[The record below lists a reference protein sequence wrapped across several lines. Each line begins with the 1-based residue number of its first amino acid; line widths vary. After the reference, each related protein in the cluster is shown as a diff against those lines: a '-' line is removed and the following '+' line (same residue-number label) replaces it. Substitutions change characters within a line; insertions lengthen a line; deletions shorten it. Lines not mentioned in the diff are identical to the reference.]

1 MDPTDATDGAPPL
14 QDQSIT
20 TRGYQQE
27 MLEESLRKNVILALD
42 TGSGK
47 THIAVLR
54 MKIEAERDP
63 NKISWFVA
71 PTRALCE
78 QQQAVIK
85 AAIPVSVGLISGALE
100 PEQWKDPAL
109 WRSALNTHRIMV
121 TTPQV
126 LLDALHHAYVNM
138 GTDIG
143 LLVFDEAHHAVDKH
157 PYNEIMKF
165 FYSKCTP
172 RTLDA
177 AGSRSYEGENLRPM
191 VLGLTASP
199 IYGGNVRSAFRAIE
213 NNLDST
219 ICAPRRQREEL
230 SQYVHRPVFKHA
242 LYRPDFDPFSTN
254 LATFTFALKQL
265 NIENDPY
272 VISLRKKLAKAAP
285 NTAEYT
291 QIDQRLSKT
300 IMNSK
305 TYTHGGLQDVASTAE
320 AMCWDIG
327 PWAADWYICQAL
339 EQAKASFIEYET
351 NAEKLYLKGI
361 LESIHITPV
370 SYFPDDIVEDTSD
383 KVRVLVECI
392 LAEKLETETGDES
405 YSCLVFVERRESVLA
420 LAELLSRH
428 PQTKDVFTVGYLL
441 GGAGSPFK
449 NSVMDITRSYKG
461 PKDTLEDFKTGKKNL
476 IISTAVA
483 EEGIDVQACGSVIR
497 WDPAPNMAS
506 WAQSRGR
513 ARRKRST
520 FTLMSAEGA
529 AHQKT
534 VNDWEKL
541 EREMVALYND
551 PSRDMRY
558 EMEEQNVDDE
568 GGLEFRV
575 ETTGALLTL
584 HSAISHLNHFCAVI
598 PNAGHVDHK
607 PLFDIDPPE
616 LPEGWHS
623 FEDRSTKISSYSGPY
638 GAKVTL
644 PRLLPSHLRTFETE
658 RTHSSKISAY
668 QHAAFYA
675 YRALYENGLLND
687 NLLPLTSVIE
697 PELEDEVKALLQDVE
712 RRAGTA
718 RVSMQMDPWAHI
730 DAQSPWYTSELTIT
744 NLPPLLVFTR
754 SRPPKWSAENGPTLH
769 RPGSQ
774 CSVTLQPCALEASSK
789 TIADAREYT
798 RRLFWVL
805 NGSRMD
811 WNDMDFSYLFLPS
824 PDSDDSAWDARRR
837 WHYLTNP
844 STESFFTKA
853 LEFGAQFSFPD
864 DLAIVRNGPQFAK
877 MFKFVRWRFDHLS
890 EEEETQ
896 MRADYSRFPDLEI
909 TYPVL
914 VVQYFPPRTNFLIP
928 IPDTR
933 RASPPAPPKLL
944 HLDPRRSYVTLCS
957 DTDTEYAF
965 LLPSVLR
972 SMAMSMTVNSMRD
985 TLFPDLTISTVPE
998 KLFTIAMCAPISQE
1012 QFNYQRLETLGDT
1025 VLKFMS
1031 SIQLLGE
1038 YPLWH
1043 EGYLTQKMGHS
1054 VSNVRLAKANIGHGL
1069 YKWIIRDR
1077 LIGKKWKPK
1086 YFAPSVITDVEED
1099 PDQDMEAVKGKK
1111 KAKGQDLSTKVL
1123 ADVVESLIGAVY
1135 LHGGFDYAFECAR
1148 FFDLGI
1154 KWQPLPARIE
1164 TMLSRVEAHTDL
1176 PLQEHLNSV
1185 ERMLG
1190 YVFTHKLLLV
1200 EALTHASYQ
1209 QDLHTISYERLEFCG
1224 DAVLDMIVSDYLY
1237 RAEGKE
1243 YSPGHMFHRKS
1254 AMVNAHTLAFFC
1266 LGTHLDVNTTM
1277 PRPAG
1282 APDTPG
1288 TPRGRPGRRPI
1299 ELQTETQTIHLW
1311 QCLLHSNPHILDEQ
1325 KNAFARFTARHEE
1338 IDTALSNGDIFPWA
1352 ALVRMQAPKFLS
1364 DMVESLLG
1372 AVFLDSRG
1380 DLDVVRRV
1388 LRRLGL
1394 LPVLERIVWAD
1405 VDVLH
1410 PVSRLSMWAS
1420 RHGQKL
1426 EYSYVQEAR
1435 EISCA
1440 VKVDGEVVE
1449 ESRVSDEYRGRLS
1462 KDEVRL
1468 AAAEKAILH
1477 FRLRD
1482 VNTSYATLKRKN
1494 TKSKKRKR
1502 DSSTGESLR
1511 VRRSRALRGLPESSC
1526 CIKVYCTQIFVY
1538 DQWKRNLAR
1547 SNWRVGAHQIV

>member
-1 MDPTDATDGAPPL
+1 METTDPADAAPPL
-14 QDQSIT
+14 QDQTIT

-27 MLEESLRKNVILALD
+27 MLDESLRKNIIIALD

-54 MKIEAERDP
+54 MKIEAEREP
-63 NKISWFVA
+63 KKISWFVA

-100 PEQWKDPAL
+100 PEQWKDRNL
-109 WRSALNTHRIMV
+109 WRSALSTHRIMV

-157 PYNEIMKF
+157 PYNEIMKR
-165 FYSKCTP
+165 FYMCCNP

-177 AGSRSYEGENLRPM
+177 TGSRSYEGENLRPM

-199 IYGGNVRSAFRAIE
+199 IYGGNVIAAFRTIE
-213 NNLDST
+213 TNLDST
-219 ICAPRRQREEL
+219 ICAPRRQRQEL
-230 SQYVHRPVFKHA
+230 SRYVHRPVFKHV
-242 LYRPDFDPFSTN
+242 LYCFDPDPFSTN
-254 LATFTFALKQL
+254 LATVNFVFQQL

-272 VISLRKKLAKAAP
+272 VIGLRKKLEKAAR
-285 NTAEYT
+285 NTPEYT
-291 QIDQRLSKT
+291 RIDQQLSKA
-300 IMNSK
+300 ILNNK
-305 TYTHGGLQDVASTAE
+305 TYTHGGLQDVASVAD
-320 AMCWDIG
+320 AIRWDIG

-339 EQAKASFIEYET
+339 QQAKASFNEHEA
-351 NAEKLYLKGI
+351 NPEKRYLKGI
-361 LESIHITPV
+361 LDKIVVTPV
-370 SYFPDDIVEDTSD
+370 SYSPDDIVEESSD
-383 KVRVLVECI
+383 KVRVLVECL

-405 YSCLVFVERRESVLA
+405 YSGLVFVERRESVLA
-420 LAELLSRH
+420 LTEVLSRH
-428 PQTKDVFTVGYLL
+428 PQTKDVFTIGYLV
-441 GGAGSPFK
+441 GSAGTAFR
-449 NSVMDITRSYKG
+449 NSVLDITRSLKG

-476 IISTAVA
+476 LISTAVA

-497 WDPAPNMAS
+497 WDPPPNMAS

-520 FTLMSAEGA
+520 FTLMFEEGG

-534 VNDWEKL
+534 MNDWEKL
-541 EREMVALYND
+541 ERDMVALYND
-551 PSRDMRY
+551 PSRNIQY
-558 EMEEQNVDDE
+558 AMEEESIRDE

-575 ETTGALLTL
+575 EATGALLTL

-623 FEDRSTKISSYSGPY
+623 FAFEERSTKISSYSGPY

-658 RTHSSKISAY
+658 RVHSSKNSAY

-697 PELEDEVKALLQDVE
+697 PELEEEVKALLQDVE

-718 RVSMQMDPWAHI
+718 RVSMQMDPWAPI
-730 DAQSPWYTSELTIT
+730 DAQSNWYTSELGIEG
-744 NLPPLLVFTR
+744 LPPLLIFTR
-754 SRPPKWSAENGPTLH
+754 SKPPQWSAENAPILH

-774 CSVTLQPCALEASSK
+774 DSVTLRPYPLEACSK
-789 TIADAREYT
+789 TITKAREYT
-798 RRLFWVL
+798 RRIFWAL

-811 WNDMDFSYLFLPS
+811 WNDTDFSYLFLPTS
-824 PDSDDSAWDARRR
+824 DSDDSVWEARRR
-837 WHYLTNP
+837 WHLQKNP
-844 STESFFTKA
+844 SDEPLFTKA
-853 LEFGAQFSFPD
+853 LEFGEQFSFPT

-877 MFKFVRWRFDHLS
+877 AFKFVRWRFERLS
-890 EEEETQ
+890 DEEEAQ
-896 MRADYSRFPDLEI
+896 MRTEHARFPDLEI
-909 TYPVL
+909 TYPLL

-928 IPDTR
+928 IPTPER
-933 RASPPAPPKLL
+933 VSPPAPPKQL
-944 HLDPRRSYVTLCS
+944 HLHPRLCYVTLCS
-957 DTDTEYAF
+957 DAETQYAF

-972 SMAMSMTVNSMRD
+972 CMAMSMTVNSMRN
-985 TLFPDLTISTVPE
+985 TLFSDLAISNVSE
-998 KLFTIAMCAPISQE
+998 KLFTIAMCAPLSQE

-1031 SIQLLGE
+1031 SLQLLGE

-1043 EGYLTQKMGHS
+1043 EGYLTQKMGHC
-1054 VSNVRLAKANIGHGL
+1054 VSNVRLAKANIGHSL
-1069 YKWIIRDR
+1069 YQWIIRDR
-1077 LIGKKWKPK
+1077 LLGKKWRPK
-1086 YFAPSVITDVEED
+1086 YFTPSDTTDVEGD
-1099 PDQDMEAVKGKK
+1099 PDQKMEVVKGKK
-1111 KAKGQDLSTKVL
+1111 KAKSQDLSTKVL

-1154 KWQPLPARIE
+1154 KWEPLPARIE
-1164 TMLSRVEAHTDL
+1164 AMLSRVETHTDL
-1176 PLQEHLNSV
+1176 PIERQLNSV

-1190 YVFTHKLLLV
+1190 YTFTHKLLLV
-1200 EALTHASYQ
+1200 EALTHVSYQ

-1224 DAVLDMIVSDYLY
+1224 DAVLDMIVTEYLY

-1254 AMVNAHTLAFFC
+1254 AMVHAHILAFFC
-1266 LGTHLDVNTTM
+1266 LSTHIEVNASM
-1277 PRPAG
+1277 PRPVG
-1282 APDTPG
+1282 APATPG
-1288 TPRGRPGRRPI
+1288 TSRRSMARRPI
-1299 ELQTETQTIHLW
+1299 ELQTDTQTIHLW
-1311 QCLLHSNPHILDEQ
+1311 QCLLHSSPHILDEQ
-1325 KNAFARFTARHEE
+1325 KTTFERFTRRREE

-1352 ALVRMQAPKFLS
+1352 ALVWLQAPKFLS

-1372 AVFLDSRG
+1372 AVFVDSRG

-1410 PVSRLSMWAS
+1410 PVSRLGIWAS
-1420 RHGQKL
+1420 KHGQKL
-1426 EYSYVQEAR
+1426 GYSYVQEDR
-1435 EISCA
+1435 QISCA
-1440 VKVDGEVVE
+1440 VTLDGEVVE
-1449 ESRVSDEYRGRLS
+1449 ESRASEEYKGRLS
-1462 KDEVRL
+1462 KEEVRL

-1482 VNTSYATLKRKN
+1482 VNANYATLKRKN
-1494 TKSKKRKR
+1494 TKSKSKKRKR
-1502 DSSTGESLR
+1502 DNSTGD
-1511 VRRSRALRGLPESSC
+1511 VLRGGREPG
-1526 CIKVYCTQIFVY
+1526 VTP
-1538 DQWKRNLAR
+1538 AP
-1547 SNWRVGAHQIV
+1547 